1 MSANFQPGYVILGG
15 VLLFRMTR
23 LSSVELELRRWPE
36 YARVNAVA
44 SIRTGATIRSIQTLN
59 STCVCLLGLLSSLE
73 SLCSTQKPRPEPPS
87 ARERVCGAWTPES
100 HLSRAILAVNSV
112 SLDTGANTHFSLS
125 IT

>member
-59 STCVCLLGLLSSLE
+59 STCVCIPAWTVELLGKSLQHSE
-73 SLCSTQKPRPEPPS
+73 AQ
-87 ARERVCGAWTPES
+87 A
-100 HLSRAILAVNSV
+100 
-112 SLDTGANTHFSLS
+112 
-125 IT
+125 